1 MKELE
6 LIYTNQDY
14 GNQIKQANQAIS
26 DLSVYEFEKYF
37 KQLKKI
43 KRVAT
48 LKSHRA
54 AVIHGL
60 KTTHK
65 KGLIESEKFLE
76 LMEFLKEFKTG
87 KVALGIQEQNI
98 LTPAEIDLLI
108 EGVEIMNQRTK
119 KLIEVPTLQ
128 IKQIIKLLSKTG
140 LRISELLTIRQ
151 SDIKLIK
158 GVYNLSVRGK
168 GNKERIVY
176 LDNETYKET
185 DKLFAGK
192 FYLCD
197 FGTGKEYS
205 EVEQEKHYKFVY
217 TSIKKACRHILGR
230 SDIHPHSFR
239 HYVAN
244 DLLNKKKLDL
254 KAVSQYLGHE
264 SVETT
269 TKFYQQSK
277 LKPGDIF
284 GEK

>member
-1 MKELE
+1 ME

-54 AVIHGL
+54 AIVHAL
-60 KTTHK
+60 KITHK
-65 KGLIESEKFLE
+65 KRLIESEKFLE
-76 LMEFLKEFKTG
+76 LIEFLEEFKTG
-87 KVALGIQEQNI
+87 KVALGIQEKNI
-98 LTPAEIDLLI
+98 LTNSEIDLLI
-108 EGVEIMNQRTK
+108 EGAEVQNQKTK
-119 KLIEVPTLQ
+119 KMVAIPTLE
-128 IKQIIKLLSKTG
+128 IKQIIKVLSKTG
-140 LRISELLTIRQ
+140 LRISELLTVRH
-151 SDIKLIK
+151 SDIELIK
-158 GVYNLSVRGK
+158 GMYNLSVRGK

-176 LDNETYKET
+176 LDKETYKET
-185 DKLFAGK
+185 NAIFGGK
-192 FYLCD
+192 YYLCE

-205 EVEQEKHYKFVY
+205 DTEHRKIYKFVFD
-217 TSIKKACRHILGR
+217 SIRKASKVILGR

-244 DLLNKKKLDL
+244 DLLNIKKLDL
-254 KAVSQYLGHE
+254 KAVSQYLGHA
-264 SVETT
+264 STDTT

>member
-1 MKELE
+1 MK
-6 LIYTNQDY
+6 LIYTNQAY
-14 GNQIKQANQAIS
+14 ENQIKQANQAIS

-37 KQLKKI
+37 KRLKK
-43 KRVAT
+43 KVRVAT

-205 EVEQEKHYKFVY
+205 DIEHRKIYKFVFD
-217 TSIKKACRHILGR
+217 SIRKASKAILGR

-244 DLLNKKKLDL
+244 DFLNIKKLDL
-254 KAVSQYLGHE
+254 KAVSQYLGHA
-264 SVETT
+264 STDTT

-284 GEK
+284 K